1 MCYKVDTRMDD
12 STTFYVTRLSR
23 NAIRSSRQRLA
34 VLEWTGLDC
43 AVTDCTALY
52 LTRLNSTAVGC
63 KGPRLFRI
71 EMHCTVLDW
80 TGLVWTERERT
91 LMNGLHCTAMNW
103 TALG

>member
-1 MCYKVDTRMDD
+1 MGF
-12 STTFYVTRLSR
+12 SEWHLIRLSR
-23 NAIRSSRQRLA
+23 TAIRSSRQRLA

-63 KGPRLFRI
+63 KGPRLFLI
-71 EMHCTVLDW
+71 EMYCTVLDW
-80 TGLVWTERERT
+80 TGLVWTEWERT